1 MKGIH
6 IQNQRHFD
14 KEITVFDSFDCMRA
28 QDLSE
33 LSFFQ
38 HYKGLIKV
46 KWGTEIKTE
55 RISFELNL
63 SIMLYIFFH
72 CIAKRD
78 NLYISRS
85 SVRLAVVKRLCL
97 GGHVAGETRNALGL
111 PAGKSFG
118 MRKVME

>member
-1 MKGIH
+1 
-6 IQNQRHFD
+6 
-14 KEITVFDSFDCMRA
+14 MRA

-55 RISFELNL
+55 RISFELKL
-63 SIMLYIFFH
+63 SIMLYIFVFH

-78 NLYISRS
+78 NLHISRS
-85 SVRLAVVKRLCL
+85 RVRLAVVKRLCL
-97 GGHVAGETRNALGL
+97 GGHVVGEKRNALGL
-111 PAGKSFG
+111 PVGKSLG

>member
-1 MKGIH
+1 MGH
-6 IQNQRHFD
+6 RD
-14 KEITVFDSFDCMRA
+14 KNREDFFRA
-28 QDLSE
+28 ESK
-33 LSFFQ
+33 
-38 HYKGLIKV
+38 YYAI
-46 KWGTEIKTE
+46 
-55 RISFELNL
+55 
-63 SIMLYIFFH
+63 YFFH